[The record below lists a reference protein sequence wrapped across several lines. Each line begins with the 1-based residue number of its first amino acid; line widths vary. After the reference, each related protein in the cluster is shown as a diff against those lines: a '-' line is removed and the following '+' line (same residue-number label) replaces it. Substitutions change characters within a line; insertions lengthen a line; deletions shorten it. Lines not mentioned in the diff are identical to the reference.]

1 MMHPMNRRL
10 AEAVVVPVVRMS
22 SEDLAETAVAVLADQ
37 GIPAFEMTM
46 TTPGALRLIAR
57 LRERR
62 GALIGAGTVTTPEQA
77 ADCVAAGAE
86 FVVAPVVLADVAAR
100 CAELGVPCYL
110 GAATPTEILAAH
122 RAGAAAVKVFP
133 AAQLGGPGFVR
144 AVRAV
149 FPEIALMPTGGVG
162 LANIADYLDAGAL
175 CVGMGGKLV
184 DEAAIAGGRAGEVAE
199 AARAVLARIAEIR
212 GAR

>member
-10 AEAVVVPVVRMS
+10 ADAVVVPVVRMS
-22 SEDLAETAVAVLADQ
+22 REDRAETAVAVLADE
-37 GIPAFEMTM
+37 GISAFEMTM
-46 TTPGALRLIAR
+46 TTPGALRLIGR
-57 LRERR
+57 LRER
-62 GALIGAGTVTTPEQA
+62 GAALIGAGTVTTPEQA

-86 FVVAPVVLADVAAR
+86 FVVAPVVFPDVAAR
-100 CAELGVPCYL
+100 CADLGAPCYL

-133 AAQLGGPGFVR
+133 AAQLGGPGFVK

-184 DEAAIAGGRAGEVAE
+184 DEAAVAEGRTREVAE

-212 GAR
+212 GRG